1 MENESDIIIYQTND
15 GLTKVDVKFEGETVW
30 LSQEQMAALFQR
42 DKSVIT
48 RHIHN
53 IYKEGELEL
62 ESTSAKYAFVP
73 ESRERSYEITYYN
86 LDVIISVGYRVKSIR
101 GTQFRQWATKRIHEY
116 SVKGFALDDQ
126 RLKAGGGGAYWKEL
140 LDRIRHPFLG
150 ESALPPSAR
159 PLCHER

>member
-30 LSQEQMAALFQR
+30 LSQEQMATLFQR

-53 IYKEGELEL
+53 IYEEGELEL

-86 LDVIISVGYRVKSIR
+86 LDVIISEAYWRKL
-101 GTQFRQWATKRIHEY
+101 K
-116 SVKGFALDDQ
+116 Q
-126 RLKAGGGGAYWKEL
+126 RLKQEGNETVTSC
-140 LDRIRHPFLG
+140 H
-150 ESALPPSAR
+150 ALNKPQTVHSK
-159 PLCHER
+159 

>member
-30 LSQEQMAALFQR
+30 LSQEQMATLFQR

-53 IYKEGELEL
+53 IYEEGELEL

-73 ESRERSYEITYYN
+73 ESRGRSYEITYYN
-86 LDVIISVGYRVKSIR
+86 LKPSGRGLPTDHQRCGKSCKKEQSV
-101 GTQFRQWATKRIHEY
+101 TKQQ
-116 SVKGFALDDQ
+116 KG
-126 RLKAGGGGAYWKEL
+126 KPKMNMP
-140 LDRIRHPFLG
+140 PFFL
-150 ESALPPSAR
+150 
-159 PLCHER
+159 

>member
-30 LSQEQMAALFQR
+30 LSQEQMATLFQR

-53 IYKEGELEL
+53 IYEEGELEL

-86 LDVIISVGYRVKSIR
+86 LEPSGRGLPTDHQRCGEACKKEQSV
-101 GTQFRQWATKRIHEY
+101 TKQR
-116 SVKGFALDDQ
+116 KG
-126 RLKAGGGGAYWKEL
+126 KPK
-140 LDRIRHPFLG
+140 INVTPFLKG
-150 ESALPPSAR
+150 KQSAPTR
-159 PLCHER
+159 C